1 MPDELSLSLRARVA
15 LETHGFHFT
24 HSLGQNFLLND
35 HAVAEIVARAGVKE
49 GDYILEIGPGA
60 GLLTASMVDAGA
72 DVLAVELDRAVEPVL
87 RNVLGERRARVVF
100 ADCMKAD
107 LKALTAEAFGENA
120 PFSIVA
126 NLPYYITADFLMR
139 AVRLSPERI
148 TVMVQREAAERMLS
162 QPGDKNWCA
171 TAATVRYFAEPS
183 MVMEAPA
190 SLFTPPPHVDSALLK
205 LEMRKTRAMPAEQEE
220 AFLNLIQVAFR
231 MRRKTLVNNL
241 TTGLSLSRTDALR
254 ALENAGLDGRVRG
267 ETLTLADFKRLAE
280 ALNEKY
286 SN

>member
-1 MPDELSLSLRARVA
+1 MSSPDKTCAERSLREKGSRKTDDCGG
-15 LETHGFHFT
+15 LYER
-24 HSLGQNFLLND
+24 S
-35 HAVAEIVARAGVKE
+35 RAGRTRRLAFAAMFAALALIFSYVEVLVPIPVPIPGVKL
-49 GDYILEIGPGA
+49 GLANLVILIA
-60 GLLTASMVDAGA
+60 LY
-72 DVLAVELDRAVEPVL
+72 R
-87 RNVLGERRARVVF
+87 LGFRYAFAINCVRIVI

-148 TVMVQREAAERMLS
+148 TVMVQKEAAERMLS

-190 SLFTPPPHVDSALLK
+190 SLFTPPPHVDSALLR
-205 LEMRKTRAMPAEQEE
+205 LEMRETRAVPAEREE

-231 MRRKTLVNNL
+231 MRRKTLANNL
-241 TTGLSLSRTDALR
+241 TAGLSLSRTDALR
-254 ALENAGLDGRVRG
+254 ALEAAGLDERVRG
-267 ETLTLADFKRLAE
+267 ETLTLADFERLAE
-280 ALNEKY
+280 ALHEK
-286 SN
+286 

>member
-15 LETHGFHFT
+15 LEAHGFHFT
-24 HSLGQNFLLND
+24 HSLGQNFLLDD
-35 HAVAEIVARAGVKE
+35 HAVAEIVARAGVQA
-49 GDYILEIGPGA
+49 GDHILEIGPGA
-60 GLLTASMVDAGA
+60 GLLTAMMVDAGA
-72 DVLAVELDRAVEPVL
+72 DVLTVELDRAVEPVL
-87 RNVLGERRARVVF
+87 RDVLGERSVRVVF
-100 ADCMKAD
+100 ADCMKVD

-190 SLFTPPPHVDSALLK
+190 SLFTPPPHVDSALLR
-205 LEMRKTRAMPAEQEE
+205 LEMRKERAMPAEREE

-231 MRRKTLVNNL
+231 MRRKTLANNL
-241 TTGLSLSRTDALR
+241 TAGLGFSRTDALK
-254 ALENAGLDGRVRG
+254 ALTCAGLDERVRG
-267 ETLTLADFKRLAE
+267 ETLTLTDFERLAD
-280 ALNEKY
+280 ALHEKY

>member
-1 MPDELSLSLRARVA
+1 MMA
-15 LETHGFHFT
+15 
-24 HSLGQNFLLND
+24 
-35 HAVAEIVARAGVKE
+35 
-49 GDYILEIGPGA
+49 
-60 GLLTASMVDAGA
+60 DAGA

-87 RNVLGERRARVVF
+87 RDVLGERSVRIVF

-148 TVMVQREAAERMLS
+148 TVMVQKEAAERMLS

-190 SLFTPPPHVDSALLK
+190 SLFTPPPHVDSALLR
-205 LEMRKTRAMPAEQEE
+205 LEMRETRAVPAEREE

-231 MRRKTLVNNL
+231 MRRKTLANNL
-241 TTGLSLSRTDALR
+241 TAGLSLSRTDALR
-254 ALENAGLDGRVRG
+254 VLEAAGLDERVRG
-267 ETLTLADFKRLAE
+267 ETLTLADFERLAE
-280 ALNEKY
+280 ALHEK
-286 SN
+286 